1 MSTKKYWKGLPE
13 LTKSEEFQNQQ
24 KNEFAENL
32 PIEEVL
38 GNKADKNEGTTRR
51 DFLKF
56 VGFTTAAAALASC
69 ETPVTK
75 SIPYV
80 VKPEEVTPGVANFY
94 ASTFYDGH
102 DYAPVLV
109 KTREGRPIKIEGNET
124 SSITRGG
131 TSARVQASVLSL
143 YDSARL
149 TGPIQNGKDV
159 TWAEVDKSIGTTL
172 NSIKTTGKKV
182 ALVSSTVIS
191 PSTLSVIENFKAAY
205 PNIVDHIIYDSVSYS
220 ALRFANNTVFNKNVV
235 ASYNFNKAEVIVGI
249 ACDFLG
255 NWLNPVEFAA
265 QYSENRKVGKDRLK
279 MSKHYHFESNLSL
292 TGANAD
298 ERYPVKPSD
307 FGKVAVGLFNAVA
320 AKVGATGSGNVS
332 ISSPEASKAIQKI
345 ADKLVA
351 SKGSSLV
358 VCGLNDNNTQVV
370 VAGINRML
378 ENYGKTLDID
388 TPLMLKQGD
397 DKKVIEFVKNL
408 KSGQY
413 AGVMFYNSN
422 PAYTLPASLG
432 GGEGFKNQIKNL
444 ALSVSF
450 SQVYDETAQACK
462 FVCPDHNFLESW
474 GDANPKRGHLTLQQP
489 AITPLFGTKKFIDG
503 GRGTRQFQDTILKW
517 SGSRSDYY
525 TYLQA
530 YWQNHIFPV
539 YGKGDFWSFWSN
551 TLHDGCLQLT
561 NTMDA
566 PVVALAMDDSS
577 GLPKVS
583 NVVFGSD
590 STLKNKA
597 IAPVKKEKTETESK
611 DTTVVSAGEV
621 NFSSYLSGAGS
632 HKSSAMEVCF
642 YEKVTIGNGNQANN
656 PWLQEMPDPISK
668 VTWDNYITINPA
680 DAGSDAYKFNLMLR
694 QDRYGSYAT
703 VNVNGVSTNLPVF
716 SMPGQ
721 AQGTIGIAVGYGR
734 SVGRK
739 SGEMDINHFAVANGV
754 GQNAFSMFT
763 ATSDNIHNISS
774 NVSIQ
779 KADGEHLF
787 AGTQIQHTI
796 MGREDQILRE
806 TKLDIYKNQNRLE
819 FNPPVVLPTHEGD
832 KPINEVD
839 LWDPHPRHGHK
850 WAMNIDLNS
859 CIGCGACVIAC
870 QTENNVAV
878 VGKEE
883 VTRSRDMFWLRIDR
897 YFTSDMNKEIAED
910 KGLGAIDM
918 YLQMETPSNNP
929 KVTFQPI
936 MCQHCN
942 HAPCETVCPVL
953 ATNHSS
959 EGLNQMAYNRC
970 IGTRYCAN
978 NCPFKV
984 RRFNWWNYNE
994 NPNFSKNPSQ
1004 SDYGRMVLNPDVV
1017 VRSRGV
1023 MEKCSM
1029 CQQRLQAVKTAAK
1042 KSGAPLND
1050 GAVKV
1055 ACQQACPTKA
1065 ITFGDANDSES
1076 VISQTIKDDRN
1087 YYLLEELGVK
1097 PNVSYLVKVRNE
1109 DITESDKKEASYRVN
1124 RYGKKS
1130 EGHSEKKETEK
1141 KPS

>member
-13 LTKSEEFQNQQ
+13 LTQSEEFINQQ
-24 KNEFAENL
+24 KNEFAESL

-38 GNKADKNEGTTRR
+38 GNKGDKNEGTTRR

-69 ETPVTK
+69 ETPVIK

-94 ASTFYDGH
+94 ASTFYDGY
-102 DYAPVLV
+102 DFAPVFV
-109 KTREGRPIKIEGNET
+109 KTREGRPIKIEGNDNSPLT
-124 SSITRGG
+124 GGG

-149 TGPIQNGKDV
+149 TGPVMNGKDV
-159 TWAEVDKSIGTTL
+159 SWAEVDKNIYNTL
-172 NSIKTTGKKV
+172 TSIKSTGKKV
-182 ALVSSTVIS
+182 ALVTSTIIS
-191 PSTLSVIENFKAAY
+191 PSTLSVIENFKAAF
-205 PNIVDHIIYDSVSYS
+205 PNVLEHITYDSISYS
-220 ALRFANNTVFNKNVV
+220 ALRFASKTVFGKN
-235 ASYNFNKAEVIVGI
+235 ATPSYNFQNAEVIVGI

-255 NWLNPVEFAA
+255 NWLNPVEFAS
-265 QYSENRKVGKDRLK
+265 QYAVNRKVSKDRLL

-307 FGKVAVGLFNAVA
+307 FGKVAVALFNAVA
-320 AKVGATGSGNVS
+320 SRVGASGAGNVS
-332 ISSPEASKAIQKI
+332 ISNPEAIKAIQKI

-351 SKGSSLV
+351 SKGKSLV
-358 VCGLNDNNTQVV
+358 VCGLNENNAQVV
-370 VAGINRML
+370 VAGINKML
-378 ENYGKTLDID
+378 ENYGKTLDVD
-388 TPLMLKQGD
+388 MPLMLKQGD
-397 DKKVIEFVKNL
+397 DKLVIDFVNKL
-408 KSGQY
+408 KTGQY

-474 GDANPKRGHLTLQQP
+474 GDANPKAGHLTLQQP
-489 AITPLFGTKKFIDG
+489 AITPLFGTRKYLDA
-503 GRGTRQFQDTILKW
+503 GRGTRQFQDTLLKW
-517 SGSRSDYY
+517 SGAKSDYY
-525 TYLQA
+525 NYIQA
-530 YWQNHIFPV
+530 YWQNNIFPS
-539 YGKGDFWSFWSN
+539 YGQGDFWSFWSN
-551 TLHDGCLQLT
+551 TLKNGFVSLSSLSV
-561 NTMDA
+561 A

-577 GLPKVS
+577 GMPKLNKVS
-583 NVVFGSD
+583 FNSDTSNKAKNIVPVKEKVNEIPGKGSVVSPVGEISFGSY
-590 STLKNKA
+590 L
-597 IAPVKKEKTETESK
+597 
-611 DTTVVSAGEV
+611 AGASNQNPTSWE
-621 NFSSYLSGAGS
+621 L
-632 HKSSAMEVCF
+632 CI
-642 YEKVTIGNGNQANN
+642 YEKVSIGNGNQANN
-656 PWLQEMPDPISK
+656 PWLHEMPDPISK

-680 DAGSDAYKFNLMLR
+680 DAGSDALKFNLMLR
-694 QDRYGSYAT
+694 QDRMGSYAT
-703 VNVNGVSTNLPVF
+703 VKVNGVSTTLPVF

-721 AQGTIGIAVGYGR
+721 APGTIGIAVGYGR

-739 SGEMDINHFAVANGV
+739 SGDKDVNHFAVANGL
-754 GQNAFSMFT
+754 GQNAFPMFST
-763 ATSDNIHNISS
+763 NGENIHNTAY

-779 KADGEHLF
+779 KAEGEHLF

-832 KPINEVD
+832 KPINDVD
-839 LWDPHPRHGHK
+839 LWDAHPRYGHK

-870 QTENNVAV
+870 QTENNVGV

-883 VTRSRDMFWLRIDR
+883 VSRSRDMAWLRIDR
-897 YFTSDMNKEIAED
+897 YFTSDMNKEIAEE

-918 YLQMETPSNNP
+918 YLQMENPSNNP

-959 EGLNQMAYNRC
+959 EGLNQMTYNRC

-984 RRFNWWNYNE
+984 RRFNWWNLNE
-994 NPNFSKNPSQ
+994 NPKFSSNPSQ
-1004 SDYGRMVLNPDVV
+1004 MDYGRMVLNPDVV

-1029 CQQRLQAVKTAAK
+1029 CQQRLQAGKTAAK
-1042 KSGAPLND
+1042 KSGAPLKD
-1050 GAVKV
+1050 GAIKV

-1065 ITFGDANDSES
+1065 ITFGDANDAEAA
-1076 VISQTIKDDRN
+1076 ISKARSDDRN

-1109 DITESDKKEASYRVN
+1109 DVTAADKKEASYRLN
-1124 RYGKKS
+1124 RYGKKAN
-1130 EGHSEKKETEK
+1130 GHSEEK
-1141 KPS
+1141 KDKNPHK